1 MRAPRA
7 ESLNLAE
14 GWEEEEGRG
23 VQREKERKRENARER
38 ERREW
43 TDARIESGGE
53 DSVVVARTH
62 YIPLHS
68 LTRSLHY

>member
-23 VQREKERKRENARER
+23 EEEPGMV
-38 ERREW
+38 
-43 TDARIESGGE
+43 
-53 DSVVVARTH
+53 
-62 YIPLHS
+62 
-68 LTRSLHY
+68 